1 MKLAILIT
9 KHLHQ
14 YEFTVDELLELITVT
29 VNIQDNDGDLEYLA
43 AWVYRNLP
51 ISFEGSYRIARELI
65 ALKEQL

>member
-14 YEFTVDELLELITVT
+14 YEFTLDELIRLVT
-29 VNIQDNDGDLEYLA
+29 LVQNDENDEQVYA
-43 AWVYRNLP
+43 AWIYRNLP

-65 ALKEQL
+65 TLKEQL